1 VGLSLFPAG
10 EPLRISISAGWCSSR
25 NGALIGFG
33 LREGG
38 SVFGIAVLE
47 DGQVQSLA
55 LDEFKVDWQY
65 DVATDQWVDVN
76 ARRAAEADQEI

>member
-1 VGLSLFPAG
+1 MGLSLFPAG

-47 DGQVQSLA
+47 DGQIQSLA

-65 DVATDQWVDVN
+65 DATADQWVDVN
-76 ARRAAEADQEI
+76 DRRTAEADQEI

>member
-1 VGLSLFPAG
+1 
-10 EPLRISISAGWCSSR
+10 
-25 NGALIGFG
+25 
-33 LREGG
+33 
-38 SVFGIAVLE
+38 VFGIAVLE

-65 DVATDQWVDVN
+65 DTETDQWVDVN